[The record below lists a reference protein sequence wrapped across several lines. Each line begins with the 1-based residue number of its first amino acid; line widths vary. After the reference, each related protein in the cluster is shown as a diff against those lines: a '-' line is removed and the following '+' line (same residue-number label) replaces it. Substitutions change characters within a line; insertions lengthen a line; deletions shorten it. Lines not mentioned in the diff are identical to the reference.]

1 MNTDNIQF
9 DFTGHTVL
17 VTGSSRNV
25 GRVIAEE
32 FLAAGGR
39 VVFHGTEARSLYGI
53 RASHANAFETGT
65 ARGVT
70 FDLSQR
76 EEIDAAFE
84 ELRRED
90 WQPDVLINNAAHLG
104 LGANGFMEQSDDF
117 FREVLEVNLFAARR
131 CCERAVPAMRARGR
145 GHIVNISS
153 LAGTRVINGRSAYS
167 VSKSAL
173 NGLTRSMAVEL
184 IADGITVNA
193 IAPGYIWTERW
204 NSLDADAESRRRA
217 NVPLGEPTYASEIA
231 ALAMFLASGS
241 APSLIGQI
249 ITMDAGMG
257 VQQIPP
263 DVGP

>member
-9 DFTGHTVL
+9 DFTGTTVL

-32 FLAAGGR
+32 FLAAGAR
-39 VVFHGTEARSLYGI
+39 VVFHGTSSHSLDEV
-53 RASHANAFETGT
+53 RASHAKAFAAGT
-65 ARGVT
+65 ARGAA
-70 FDLSQR
+70 FDLSR
-76 EEIDAAFE
+76 IDEIDAAFD
-84 ELRRED
+84 ELRRER
-90 WQPDVLINNAAHLG
+90 WQPEVLINNAAHLG
-104 LGANGFMEQSDDF
+104 LGANGFIDQSDEF

-131 CCERAVPAMRARGR
+131 CCERALPDMRARGR
-145 GHIVNISS
+145 GCIVNISS

-167 VSKSAL
+167 ASKSAL

-204 NSLDADAESRRRA
+204 NRLGADAEARRRA
-217 NVPLGEPTYASEIA
+217 NVPLGEPTHASEIA
-231 ALAMFLASGS
+231 VLAMFLASGS
-241 APSLIGQI
+241 APSLIGQV